1 MFIIPVLMVVSFG
14 LLISLVGLFAL
25 AKTKKDGHGKIYK
38 ITSYMTII
46 VGNVIVIGGI
56 VVGTMLSCCHSS
68 CGHGHGNMKC
78 KSEMNS
84 HCSKGGKSCSKKSDC
99 KKSECKNG
107 GESNCTKTTTCTKDG
122 NKEVTIEKEVIIEE

>member
-1 MFIIPVLMVVSFG
+1 MLIIPVLMAVSFG

-56 VVGTMLSCCHSS
+56 VAGSMLSCFHSS
-68 CGHGHGNMKC
+68 CGYGHVRVGC
-78 KSEMNS
+78 ETEMS
-84 HCSKGGKSCSKKSDC
+84 SYCLRVGKSCSKKSEC

-107 GESNCTKTTTCTKDG
+107 GESKYPKSIICTKDG
-122 NKEVTIEKEVIIEE
+122 NKEIAVKKEILIVE

>member
-1 MFIIPVLMVVSFG
+1 MLIIPVLMAVSFG

-56 VVGTMLSCCHSS
+56 VAGIHDSEL
-68 CGHGHGNMKC
+68 NMT
-78 KSEMNS
+78 
-84 HCSKGGKSCSKKSDC
+84 
-99 KKSECKNG
+99 KNYG
-107 GESNCTKTTTCTKDG
+107 ASI
-122 NKEVTIEKEVIIEE
+122 V